1 MQRAGHLVL
10 TLHSGHALD
19 HVPTHVDCLLGAC
32 RPCNHLDGGPLDR
45 TLRRWGS
52 GFRATGVFHARSAL
66 GVVGE
71 QHSGFNDVE
80 ENLGLSRTYRIEIGE
95 RQRTGDAIAALRDLP
110 QVESVAPQ
118 TLAFTENDVA
128 PPGAPGAPAV
138 PVRRLTRADAQVPHD
153 RIGAP
158 AALTLEPG
166 DERVTVAVVDTGLA
180 LGHPEFQRKL
190 LAGYDTVDL
199 GIGTLGGGVTLVG
212 DSLGHDFAARDE
224 TGHGS
229 SVAGVLGAQGWRIP
243 PGVAGRALVLP
254 VRVLAAARIGVDGA
268 KVVGVGGISDIDA
281 GIKVAVDLGADV
293 INMSFGTPQS
303 NVDPAAPKPHARVI
317 AYATHYECVLVAAA
331 GNNGREEAFYP
342 AALPE
347 VIAVG
352 SADSADS
359 RSRFSTYG
367 AHLTLCAP
375 GERIVS
381 AGRRGYQVNFGTS
394 FAAPFVSGVA
404 ALLVS
409 RARRAGRELNGA
421 DVKRLLTASA
431 RPLQGGFNRETGHG
445 LLDAAAAL
453 RRLAAELGG
462 DQPPGR
468 MR

>member
-1 MQRAGHLVL
+1 MQRPGHLIV
-10 TLHSGHALD
+10 TLQAGHALS

-52 GFRATGVFHARSAL
+52 AFRATGVFHARSAL
-66 GVVGE
+66 GMVGE
-71 QHSGFNDVE
+71 QHSGFDDVE
-80 ENLGLSRTYRIEIGE
+80 ENLGLSRTYRIEIGA
-95 RQRTGDAIAALRDLP
+95 RHHTADTVAALRDLP
-110 QVESVAPQ
+110 QIENVAPQ
-118 TLAFTENDVA
+118 TLAFTENDIA
-128 PPGAPGAPAV
+128 PPSAPV
-138 PVRRLTRADAQVPHD
+138 HRLTRADAQLPHD
-153 RIGAP
+153 VIHASE
-158 AALTLEPG
+158 ALALEPG

-199 GIGTLGGGVTLVG
+199 GIGSLGSGVMLVG
-212 DSLGHDFAARDE
+212 DSLGRDFAARDE

-229 SVAGVLGAQGWRIP
+229 SVGGVLGAQGWRIP
-243 PGVAGRALVLP
+243 RGLAGLALLLP
-254 VRVLAAARIGVDGA
+254 VRVLAAARVGPATA
-268 KVVGVGGISDIDA
+268 KPVGVGGLCDIDV
-281 GIKVAVDLGADV
+281 GMKVAVDLGADV

-303 NVDPAAPKPHARVI
+303 GVDPAAPKPHARVV

-331 GNNGREEAFYP
+331 GNSGRDEPFYP

-352 SADSADS
+352 SADFAGQ

-381 AGRRGYQVNFGTS
+381 AGRSGYQVNFGTS

-421 DVKRLLTASA
+421 DVKRLLIASA
-431 RPLQGGFNRETGHG
+431 RPLSGGFNPETGHG
-445 LLDAAAAL
+445 MLDAAAAL
-453 RRLAAELGG
+453 RCLAAELGG
-462 DQPPGR
+462 DRPPGR
-468 MR
+468 RR